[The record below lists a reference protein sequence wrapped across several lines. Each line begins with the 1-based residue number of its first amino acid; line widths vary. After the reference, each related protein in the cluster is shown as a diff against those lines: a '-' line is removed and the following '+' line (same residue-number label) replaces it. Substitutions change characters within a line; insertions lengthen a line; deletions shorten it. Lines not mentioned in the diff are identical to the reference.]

1 MHFSFRHSV
10 ETDKYE
16 ALFLEMAL
24 HLLGVPGEEIKQV
37 QEGISRHIEDI
48 RGIADTMI
56 HTVQ

>member
-1 MHFSFRHSV
+1 
-10 ETDKYE
+10 
-16 ALFLEMAL
+16 MAL